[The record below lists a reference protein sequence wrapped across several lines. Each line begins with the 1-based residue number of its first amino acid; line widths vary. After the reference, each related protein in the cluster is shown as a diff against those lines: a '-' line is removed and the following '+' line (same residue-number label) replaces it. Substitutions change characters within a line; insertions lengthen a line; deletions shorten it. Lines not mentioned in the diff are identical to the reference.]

1 MASKE
6 GNQIFITVRRG
17 KQYPPK
23 TIDVRIKYEQTI
35 RDLREAAAASFGLS
49 LDLLQLFWR
58 GRELTSATDGLTL
71 LEANLHTGFSL
82 QGYDLSE
89 APDYWPAVVQTPE
102 GLAFETVAA
111 AAS

>member
-1 MASKE
+1 MFDPCNCRTSSTLTRPFSPGHPAL
-6 GNQIFITVRRG
+6 
-17 KQYPPK
+17 
-23 TIDVRIKYEQTI
+23 RIKYEQTI